1 MGHQYI
7 PQAAKFD
14 HVFSKKQKKN
24 RVELVTDFPEENDA
38 EVVLALQVSPL
49 NYLKCIKYFKSFLS
63 PDTSPRTLNIKS

>member
-24 RVELVTDFPEENDA
+24 RVELVTDFPNDA
-38 EVVLALQVSPL
+38 EVILALQVNISSPKEL
-49 NYLKCIKYFKSFLS
+49 FSV
-63 PDTSPRTLNIKS
+63 

>member
-24 RVELVTDFPEENDA
+24 RVELVTDFPEDNDA
-38 EVVLALQVSPL
+38 EVVLALQVR
-49 NYLKCIKYFKSFLS
+49 NNKKEYKKVRIYIK
-63 PDTSPRTLNIKS
+63 TI